1 MKTTKSD
8 LFFGIIFAGCI
19 VITIIAA
26 TTIWPAEKRFDT
38 LWYSVGF
45 LIFLEALFFLK
56 PIALSHVA
64 ERGGAFWV
72 VIFSF
77 NFLYSLVGVIILV
90 LGNLVSHGNGV
101 LVPIIT
107 IGWTL
112 VFLFFTGIFTKVADA
127 DTKEDARDEKGRA
140 DKMNLGF
147 YLTEPLAAI
156 KRWSLANTTDGSK
169 LLPEIAIIEKLVAN
183 IGAGR
188 GDATQA
194 QLDAEIM
201 GIGDELPEAI
211 KEDKGAASLEEKL
224 ASLKMKLRMRER
236 VGRR

>member
-1 MKTTKSD
+1 MKATKSD
-8 LFFGIIFAGCI
+8 LFFGIIFAGF
-19 VITIIAA
+19 VSITIIAA
-26 TTIWPAEKRFDT
+26 IAIWPTEKRFDT

-45 LIFLEALFFLK
+45 LVFLEALFFLK

-77 NFLYSLVGVIILV
+77 NFLYSFVGLIILV
-90 LGNLVSHGNGV
+90 LGNLVSHGRGV
-101 LVPIIT
+101 LVPIVT
-107 IGWTL
+107 VGWTL
-112 VFLFFTGIFTKVADA
+112 IFLFFTGIFTKVADA
-127 DTKEDARDEKGRA
+127 DAKENANDEQGRA
-140 DKMNLGF
+140 EKMNLGF
-147 YLTEPLAAI
+147 YLTEPLASL

-169 LLPEIAIIEKLVAN
+169 LLPEIAIIEKLVAH

-201 GIGDELPEAI
+201 GIGDELAGAVKEGKEA
-211 KEDKGAASLEEKL
+211 AFFEERL
-224 ASLKMKLRMRER
+224 GSLKTKLRMRER